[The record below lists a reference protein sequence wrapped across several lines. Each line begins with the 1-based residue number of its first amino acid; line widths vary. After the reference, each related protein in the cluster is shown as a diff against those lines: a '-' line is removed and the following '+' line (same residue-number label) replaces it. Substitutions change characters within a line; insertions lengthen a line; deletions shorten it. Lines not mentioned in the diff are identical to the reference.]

1 MASVTKIPASVSR
14 FTSTPITEQKKRK
27 VAGYAR
33 VSTDH
38 DDQFTSYEAQ
48 IDYYTNYIKSRSD
61 WEFVS
66 VYTDEG
72 ITGCNT
78 KRREGFKTMIADAL
92 AGRIDLIVTKS
103 VSKFARNTV
112 DSLTTIRKLKEHGT
126 EVYFEKENI
135 WTFDGKGELLL
146 TIMSSL
152 AQEESRSISENCTWG
167 QRKRFADGKVTVPF
181 GRFLGYDRGPNSEL
195 LINEAQAKIV
205 RKIYGYFLQG
215 RSPYQIAKL
224 LAEQE
229 IPTPSGKGKWCGA
242 TVKSILT
249 NEKYKGDALLQ
260 KSITVDFLT
269 KKIKA
274 NEGEVP
280 QYYVEGD
287 HEAIIQPEIFD
298 RVQILMEARSGGRNR
313 NSSVNVLSGK
323 IKCGDCGSWY
333 GSKVWHSN
341 DKYRRVI
348 WQCNHKF
355 DGGEKCS
362 TPHLDEETIK
372 QLFIKALNILAEER
386 DLIIVGFE
394 EIKDTAFSTEALE
407 AEVEVLNGEVNTVAE
422 LIQKCIDEN
431 ARVAQDQ
438 SEYQKRYDALV
449 QRFETAKAKLDEAQ
463 AAISKIKAQ
472 RQMMENFMETLRSLP
487 EQVELFDEGTWYALC
502 DYITVY
508 GKDDIKV
515 TFQNGTEIKV

>member
-1 MASVTKIPASVSR
+1 MP
-14 FTSTPITEQKKRK
+14 
-27 VAGYAR
+27 
-33 VSTDH
+33 
-38 DDQFTSYEAQ
+38 DQTGGRAE
-48 IDYYTNYIKSRSD
+48 IRS
-61 WEFVS
+61 
-66 VYTDEG
+66 
-72 ITGCNT
+72 
-78 KRREGFKTMIADAL
+78 EGFQ
-92 AGRIDLIVTKS
+92 
-103 VSKFARNTV
+103 
-112 DSLTTIRKLKEHGT
+112 
-126 EVYFEKENI
+126 Y
-135 WTFDGKGELLL
+135 DGKGELLL

-181 GRFLGYDRGPNSEL
+181 GRFLGYDRGPNGEL
-195 LINEAQAKIV
+195 LINGEQAKIV

-229 IPTPSGKGKWCGA
+229 VPTPSGKGKWCGA

-298 RVQILMEARSGGRNR
+298 RVQILMEARSGGRKR
-313 NSSVNVLSGK
+313 SSVNVLSGK

-372 QLFIKALNILAEER
+372 QLFIKALNILAKER
-386 DLIIVGFE
+386 DLIIAGFE
-394 EIKDTAFSTEALE
+394 EIRDTAFSTEALE
-407 AEVEVLNGEVNTVAE
+407 AEAEVLTSEVNTVAE

-431 ARVAQDQ
+431 ARVAQNQ

-463 AAISKIKAQ
+463 AAIAKTKAQ

-487 EQVELFDEGTWYALC
+487 EQVEIFDEGTWYALC

-508 GKDDIKV
+508 GKDDIRV
-515 TFQNGTEIKV
+515 TFQNGTEITV

>member
-1 MASVTKIPASVSR
+1 
-14 FTSTPITEQKKRK
+14 
-27 VAGYAR
+27 
-33 VSTDH
+33 
-38 DDQFTSYEAQ
+38 
-48 IDYYTNYIKSRSD
+48 
-61 WEFVS
+61 
-66 VYTDEG
+66 
-72 ITGCNT
+72 
-78 KRREGFKTMIADAL
+78 
-92 AGRIDLIVTKS
+92 
-103 VSKFARNTV
+103 
-112 DSLTTIRKLKEHGT
+112 
-126 EVYFEKENI
+126 
-135 WTFDGKGELLL
+135 
-146 TIMSSL
+146 MSSL

-181 GRFLGYDRGPNSEL
+181 GRFLGYDRGPNGEL
-195 LINEAQAKIV
+195 LINGEQAKIV

-229 IPTPSGKGKWCGA
+229 VPTPSGKGKWCGA

-298 RVQILMEARSGGRNR
+298 RVQILMEARSGGRKR
-313 NSSVNVLSGK
+313 SSSVNVLSGK

-333 GSKVWHSN
+333 GSTVWHSN

-372 QLFIKALNILAEER
+372 QLFIKALNILAKER
-386 DLIIVGFE
+386 DLIIAGFE
-394 EIKDTAFSTEALE
+394 EIRDTAFSTEALE
-407 AEVEVLNGEVNTVAE
+407 AEAEVLTSEVNTVAE

-431 ARVAQDQ
+431 ARVAQNQ

-463 AAISKIKAQ
+463 AAIAKTKAQ

-487 EQVELFDEGTWYALC
+487 EQVEIFDEGTWYALC

-508 GKDDIKV
+508 GKDDIRV
-515 TFQNGTEIKV
+515 TFQNGTEITV